1 MSNVISIFKREFL
14 GYFATP
20 IAYVFLAIFV
30 FLSGIFTFYMGSFF
44 DRGQADLQPFFQFHP
59 WLYLFLIPAL
69 AMRLWA
75 EERRGGTIELLL
87 TLPVT
92 ISQAVLGKFLAAW
105 AFSGIALLLTFPLWI
120 TVNYLGN
127 ADNGVILASY
137 LGSLLMAGAFLAIGG
152 CMSALTRNQV
162 IAFVVSA
169 VVCLG
174 FVLSG
179 FPLVL
184 DFFSSWAPEFV
195 VQAVSSFSFLS
206 HFNAISEG
214 VIELRDVVYFVSLIA
229 FWLFANAVVIDLKKA
244 D

>member
-1 MSNVISIFKREFL
+1 
-14 GYFATP
+14 
-20 IAYVFLAIFV
+20 
-30 FLSGIFTFYMGSFF
+30 
-44 DRGQADLQPFFQFHP
+44 
-59 WLYLFLIPAL
+59 
-69 AMRLWA
+69 
-75 EERRGGTIELLL
+75 
-87 TLPVT
+87 
-92 ISQAVLGKFLAAW
+92 
-105 AFSGIALLLTFPLWI
+105 
-120 TVNYLGN
+120 
-127 ADNGVILASY
+127 
-137 LGSLLMAGAFLAIGG
+137 
-152 CMSALTRNQV
+152 MSALTRNQV

-184 DFFSSWAPEFV
+184 DFFSSWAPEFL

-214 VIELRDVVYFVSLIA
+214 VIELRDIVYFVSLIA

>member
-1 MSNVISIFKREFL
+1 MNHVVSIFKREFM

-44 DRGQADLQPFFQFHP
+44 ERGQADLQPFFQFHP

-92 ISQAVLGKFLAAW
+92 IYQAVLGKFLAAW

-120 TVNYLGN
+120 TVNYLGD

-137 LGSLLMAGAFLAIGG
+137 LGSLLMAGAFLAIGA

-184 DFFSSWAPEFV
+184 DFFSAWAPDFV

-206 HFNAISEG
+206 HFNAINEG
-214 VIELRDVVYFVSLIA
+214 VIELRDIVYFVSLIA